1 MMQYTRRQFLK
12 KGITFVS
19 LSLTA
24 NYMMMAVSPGSNTV
38 FGQAS
43 ASSTN
48 ENLLVV
54 VQLVGGNDGLNTVIP
69 YGDGHYYD
77 ARPSLAV
84 PESQILTINGQIGL
98 HPNLKGLKAL
108 YDQGKLAIVQ
118 GVGYANPILSHFRA
132 TDIWESAHPEA
143 VVGTGWLGRYLDQ
156 SIAANHPSEL
166 PGAMVGGPLPL
177 TLVGSKVVVPAIISL
192 DSYKFQTDS
201 KYPNDAQS
209 QIATF
214 TQINTRSGNG
224 TAVDYVAQSALDGLN
239 SSTALQ
245 KATAN
250 YRSTV
255 TYGTDPFS
263 QGLKLVSQIIAGG
276 LSTQVL
282 YVTIG
287 GFDTHSAQ
295 HDTHEKLLSA
305 LDAGLS
311 AFYQDLVAQHV
322 SKGVTIMSFSEF
334 GRRVKEN
341 GSKGT
346 DHGTAAPMFVL
357 GDPVKGGLY
366 GQYPSLSQLDSDGNL
381 IYNVDFRS
389 VYSTIISDWL
399 KADPKAI
406 LDGSY
411 ENLGFIAG

>member
-1 MMQYTRRQFLK
+1 MAQYTRRQFLK

-24 NYMMMAVSPGSNTV
+24 NYMLMAVSPGGNTV

-43 ASSTN
+43 ASSTSQ
-48 ENLLVV
+48 NLLVV

-77 ARPSLAV
+77 VRPTLAV
-84 PESQILTINGQIGL
+84 TEKDILTINGQIGL
-98 HPNLKGLKAL
+98 HPNLKGMKSL
-108 YDQGKLAIVQ
+108 YDQGKLAVVQ

-143 VVGTGWLGRYLDQ
+143 VVGSGWLGRYLDQ
-156 SIAANHPSEL
+156 SIAANHPGEL

-192 DSYKFQTDS
+192 DSYKFQTDG
-201 KYPNDAQS
+201 KYPNDAPS
-209 QIATF
+209 QVATF
-214 TQINTRSGNG
+214 TQINMRSANG

-239 SSTALQ
+239 SSSALQ

-250 YRSTV
+250 YHSTV
-255 TYGTDPFS
+255 TYANDPFS

-287 GFDTHSAQ
+287 GFDTHSSQ
-295 HDTHEKLLSA
+295 KDTHEKLLSA
-305 LDAGLS
+305 LDTGLT
-311 AFYQDLVAQHV
+311 AFYQDLVAQGV
-322 SKGVTIMSFSEF
+322 SKEVTIMSFSEF

-346 DHGTAAPMFVL
+346 DHGTAAPMFIL

-389 VYSTIISDWL
+389 VYRTIISDWL
-399 KADPKAI
+399 KADPQAI
-406 LDGSY
+406 LAGSF
-411 ENLGFIAG
+411 ENLGFIAH